1 MHQMVHR
8 NIVAAP
14 ESIAI
19 VMSRTWRNM
28 RMAKFVAVIHVR
40 RAVVVEVL
48 ARPFNAVVE
57 TLTLNVTKLLR
68 RGIPSTRCLAIAGW
82 WRWSALSQNKA
93 GSSQRESKYWKCK
106 SIELHSLISSM
117 TTARFVQMIE
127 FRVLLY

>member
-48 ARPFNAVVE
+48 ACPFNAVVE
-57 TLTLNVTKLLR
+57 ALTLNVTKLLR
-68 RGIPSTRCLAIAGW
+68 RGIPSTRRLAIAGRRR
-82 WRWSALSQNKA
+82 WRGSVLSQNKA
-93 GSSQRESKYWKCK
+93 GSSQRKSKYWKCK
-106 SIELHSLISSM
+106 PIELHS
-117 TTARFVQMIE
+117 
-127 FRVLLY
+127 